1 MLLHRKIVPVFG
13 LALNLLLLNIHQ
25 TEGFKFHQDT
35 GSCDDLSDDV
45 CIQET
50 RVFFECPITCS
61 KLLER
66 PGSIARMEGEFFDQS
81 VTRQDGK
88 RMSLEDFE
96 GYVTLYAI
104 LPLVPSAQYYY
115 ELLEH
120 IHKIFPY
127 TVEILVMPY
136 QEIEEIDKE
145 DKTTTVAIKPHD
157 NPHVTFLQQETRPDL
172 LFYLWESKV
181 YGGEE
186 NLKDVPKDRPSIY
199 VISTDG
205 RFVERLISPSLT
217 DLERRIIVYL
227 KQLEQTNEL

>member
-1 MLLHRKIVPVFG
+1 MGFHRKIVPVFG
-13 LALNLLLLNIHQ
+13 LALGLFLVIIHQ
-25 TEGFKFHQDT
+25 TEAFKFHQDT
-35 GSCDDLSDDV
+35 GSCDDLTDDV

-50 RVFFECPITCS
+50 SAFFECPITCS
-61 KLLER
+61 KLLDRE
-66 PGSIARMEGEFFDQS
+66 GSIARMEGEFFDQS
-81 VTRQDGK
+81 VTGQDGK
-88 RMSLEDFE
+88 RISLEDFE

-127 TVEILVMPY
+127 TVEILLMPY
-136 QEIEEIDKE
+136 QEMEEIDKE
-145 DKTTTVAIKPHD
+145 DKTTTVAIKPQD

-172 LFYLWESKV
+172 LFYLWESNV
-181 YGGEE
+181 YGGER
-186 NLKDVPKDRPSIY
+186 NMKDVPKDRASIY

-205 RFVERLISPSLT
+205 RFVERLISPSVT
-217 DLERRIIVYL
+217 DLERRISVYL